1 MQKFIAKKYLF
12 QANASAKSN
21 SQLVKL
27 DVYNRHHQKSL
38 RLIEIETTAN
48 VLLSGNLVRDEN

>member
-12 QANASAKSN
+12 QANASAKSK
-21 SQLVKL
+21 LVKL
-27 DVYNRHHQKSL
+27 DVYNRNHQKSL
-38 RLIEIETTAN
+38 RLIEIETKAN